1 MVRKMVGYS
10 ALAVIGII
18 GIKLVFGLLGF
29 AVSLL
34 MTLLWFA
41 LIGFL
46 FYLVLKVMSPSS
58 ARRVHEMIQGK
69 GGQSEEAG

>member
-10 ALAVIGII
+10 ALAVIGIV

-46 FYLVLKVMSPSS
+46 FYLVLKVISPSS
-58 ARRVHEMIQGK
+58 ARRVREMIQGE
-69 GGQSEEAG
+69 GGSSEEGG

>member
-1 MVRKMVGYS
+1 MLRKLVGYS
-10 ALAVIGII
+10 VLAVVGIV

-34 MTLLWFA
+34 MTLLWLA

-46 FYLVLKVMSPSS
+46 FYLVLKVISPSA
-58 ARRVHEMIQGK
+58 ARRVREMILGEA
-69 GGQSEEAG
+69 GSSEEVG

>member
-1 MVRKMVGYS
+1 MFRKLVGYS
-10 ALAVIGII
+10 VVAVLGLVGIR
-18 GIKLVFGLLGF
+18 LVFGLLGF

-46 FYLVLKVMSPSS
+46 FYLVLKVISPSS
-58 ARRVHEMIQGK
+58 ARRVREVIRGR
-69 GGQSEEAG
+69 GGSSEEAG